1 MGRRSA
7 VEITDSDDSDY
18 GQYYMPMY
26 DSESDEQSDDDSG
39 DSDDDSSDSDDD
51 SDEDDDDDSENCDD
65 DDDDD
70 EESCY
75 VSESCY
81 DSDEDDDSGD
91 KSSYDSYEVEEVIVL
106 SRMKRTKKQRAGTS
120 KLSNKS
126 KNCAARSKTGAKNDV
141 IRKPLKKK
149 ISKKSPRS
157 LSSQGNNN
165 SCRKKPATTRSKK
178 GKEKT
183 EAGMRAVSGNKKK
196 VSKKSTRSLTSG
208 GNNSSCTQKPATTRS
223 KKGKEKTE
231 AGMRAISGNKKK
243 VSKKSTRS
251 LTSGGNN
258 SSCKQ
263 KPATTRSKKDKIK
276 AGMRVVRS
284 NKKKDLGNRPV
295 TFLVFDLETTGLH
308 RFYHRIIEVALAD
321 INGGDHSTFYSLVN
335 PGCPIPN
342 SHIHGIT
349 TNMVNRPGVPR

>member
-1 MGRRSA
+1 M
-7 VEITDSDDSDY
+7 EITDSDDSDY

-178 GKEKT
+178 
-183 EAGMRAVSGNKKK
+183 
-196 VSKKSTRSLTSG
+196 
-208 GNNSSCTQKPATTRS
+208 
-223 KKGKEKTE
+223 
-231 AGMRAISGNKKK
+231 
-243 VSKKSTRS
+243 
-251 LTSGGNN
+251 
-258 SSCKQ
+258 
-263 KPATTRSKKDKIK
+263 DKIK